1 MGYRYVGI
9 IAAAAA
15 SAAVAGPAHAQALT
29 AKDIWT
35 QFNAVISDNF
45 ETSADVEGRLVA
57 GNIEN
62 ANSSTFYNNPNP
74 LSAAS
79 AYQALNALTIT
90 SCPSCNVD
98 NGGQVNYVTSNA
110 GSFGSATVKQEN
122 PSFAMSDFTTPL
134 NNAETI
140 IAGLAA
146 NSTVTVSS
154 NNITFNVAP
163 VNNMSVFDITASQ
176 LETPNA
182 SINFDF
188 NGAQGPLT
196 GIIINVT
203 GGTSFNELSSMN
215 FNPTTYEDEHVIWNF
230 DGFTSLSFYQWGGA
244 ILAGDAT
251 VSNQNALNGFLYA
264 ENLTGNGELHD
275 YPLLGVPE
283 PSTWAMLAIGFAGLG
298 FAGRRAR
305 KIAAFA

>member
-1 MGYRYVGI
+1 MSRMGYRYVEI

-110 GSFGSATVKQEN
+110 GSFGSATVSKKILHS
-122 PSFAMSDFTTPL
+122 PCR
-134 NNAETI
+134 
-140 IAGLAA
+140 
-146 NSTVTVSS
+146 
-154 NNITFNVAP
+154 
-163 VNNMSVFDITASQ
+163 
-176 LETPNA
+176 
-182 SINFDF
+182 
-188 NGAQGPLT
+188 
-196 GIIINVT
+196 
-203 GGTSFNELSSMN
+203 TS
-215 FNPTTYEDEHVIWNF
+215 
-230 DGFTSLSFYQWGGA
+230 
-244 ILAGDAT
+244 
-251 VSNQNALNGFLYA
+251 
-264 ENLTGNGELHD
+264 
-275 YPLLGVPE
+275 
-283 PSTWAMLAIGFAGLG
+283 
-298 FAGRRAR
+298 RRR
-305 KIAAFA
+305 